1 MQVLVTGA
9 AGMLGRRLVADLMA
23 AGRIRVDGADR
34 RIDRI
39 LAVDTAVGPL
49 AALAA
54 AGPRAPGPRLVPLGG
69 PLDAPETLAEVRTAA
84 PELIVHLA
92 AAVSAAA
99 EADFDLG
106 LRVNLDALRA
116 LLDTARTLPAPPVVV
131 FASSVAVFS
140 AVGNATLD
148 DDAPPAPASSYGTQK
163 LMGELLL
170 RDASRR
176 GFLRARS
183 LRLPTVVV
191 RPGLPNAAASGFA
204 SGIIREPLAGRE
216 AVLPVAE
223 GLRLHLA
230 SPANA
235 VAALRHAIAL
245 DQSQLGTEPTITLPG
260 LSVTVAE
267 MIATLG
273 RLAGPEAVARIR
285 RAPDP
290 AVEAIVAS
298 WPGGIRTPRAAALGF
313 VPDASFEAILR
324 QHIADTA
331 ATAAA

>member
-9 AGMLGRRLVADLMA
+9 AGMLGRRLVAGLLA
-23 AGRIRVDGADR
+23 AGEVTVNGAAR
-34 RIDRI
+34 RIDR
-39 LAVDTAVGPL
+39 LL
-49 AALAA
+49 AADIAPLPQPVD
-54 AGPRAPGPRLVPLGG
+54 PRIVPLIG
-69 PLDAPETLAEVRTAA
+69 PLDGAETLAAIRDAA

-92 AAVSAAA
+92 AVVSGAA
-99 EADFDLG
+99 EADYDLG
-106 LRVNLDALRA
+106 MRVNLDALRA
-116 LLDTARTLPAPPVVV
+116 LIEVARGLPVPPVVV

-140 AVGNATLD
+140 AAANETLD
-148 DDAPPAPASSYGTQK
+148 EDTLPAPRSSYGTQK
-163 LMGELLL
+163 LIGELLL

-176 GFLRARS
+176 GFLQARC
-183 LRLPTVVV
+183 LRFPTIVV
-191 RPGLPNAAASGFA
+191 RPGAPNAAASSFA
-204 SGIIREPLAGRE
+204 SGIIREPLAGQT

-235 VAALRHAIAL
+235 VAAMRHAIAL
-245 DQSQLGTEPTITLPG
+245 EQGRLGGETTLTLPG

-267 MIATLG
+267 MIDSLRRIGGA
-273 RLAGPEAVARIR
+273 EAAARIR

-298 WPGGIRTPRAAALGF
+298 WPGGIRTPRAEALGF
-313 VPDASFEAILR
+313 ARDASFDALVH

-331 ATAAA
+331 DAAAA